1 MYAKS
6 SQVDKKISRAGLARV
21 FNITTS
27 DTRKR
32 LKPSVTC
39 LLLKHQCCG
48 DGPFLVGSGSE
59 SGIRSR
65 NHNMNCTGIF
75 RLSQRRFCYCTEITT
90 KNTYDYTLPW
100 PIEGGPRY
108 N

>member
-39 LLLKHQCCG
+39 LSISVAEPVHFWSA
-48 DGPFLVGSGSE
+48 PAPNPE
-59 SGIRSR
+59 
-65 NHNMNCTGIF
+65 
-75 RLSQRRFCYCTEITT
+75 
-90 KNTYDYTLPW
+90 
-100 PIEGGPRY
+100 
-108 N
+108 